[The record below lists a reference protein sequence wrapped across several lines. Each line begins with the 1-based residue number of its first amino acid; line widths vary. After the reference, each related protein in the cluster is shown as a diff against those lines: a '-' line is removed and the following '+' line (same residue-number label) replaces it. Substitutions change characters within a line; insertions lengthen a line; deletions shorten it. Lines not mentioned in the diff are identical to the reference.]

1 MKFVDTRLPKLCHAK
16 PGDIVRLE
24 NGLHMVCAFPV
35 KGKRAARPM
44 MMHGLY
50 DDERPLFL
58 VNMASGEAVVM
69 PHLSTRLEIVHDV
82 TLVDGP
88 MP

>member
-16 PGDIVRLE
+16 PGSIVRLE
-24 NGLHMVCAFPV
+24 NGLHMVCVFPV
-35 KGKRAARPM
+35 KGKRAARPLSNM
-44 MMHGLY
+44 GLY

-58 VNMASGEAVVM
+58 VHMATGEAVPM
-69 PHLSTRLEIVHDV
+69 PHLSSRVEIVDDV